1 MPITPYIFSSS
12 IRPPAAPGAWSSLC
26 KRLRDEFTA
35 IEVTIGEIVDQPGG
49 GGVWGAITGTIAS
62 QTDLQS
68 ALAAKAGSTHTHA
81 QSDVTNLVSDLAGKQ
96 AAGSYA
102 AATHTHA
109 QSDVTNLVTDLAGK
123 AAVAHSHSGLA
134 PAGGSADQV
143 LKKSSATDYDYAWGS
158 LSGSGLDYKAVRRRV
173 WMDAA

>member
-26 KRLRDEFTA
+26 KKLRDEFTA
-35 IEVTIGEIVDQPGG
+35 IEVTIGEIVDQPGGG

-81 QSDVTNLVSDLAGKQ
+81 QSDVTNLV
-96 AAGSYA
+96 
-102 AATHTHA
+102 
-109 QSDVTNLVTDLAGK
+109 TDLAGK
-123 AAVAHSHSGLA
+123 AATAHSHSGLA
-134 PAGGSADQV
+134 PAGGSTDQV